1 MNKFA
6 DMSTS
11 QLLEIIN
18 LKNENISSYEDI
30 QAARDEYINRI
41 SRELHEIKPEKVE
54 LVNETQTAPQIK
66 EEKTQPEVYEKREPV
81 TVLLNTAPQK
91 IEHKKRTKKKSADI
105 APLIF
110 NVGILIFFADA
121 FLTFLV
127 SVLNAV
133 LNYSLLVNVSVLAA
147 AAYLGIVFFGCYSIL
162 RKGRSTALIWRSIAL
177 SHIILA
183 LMTPGINVL
192 GTLLLI
198 AFLISALKN
207 NLSL

>member
-91 IEHKKRTKKKSADI
+91 IEHKKTDKKEKRRYC
-105 APLIF
+105 
-110 NVGILIFFADA
+110 
-121 FLTFLV
+121 T
-127 SVLNAV
+127 
-133 LNYSLLVNVSVLAA
+133 
-147 AAYLGIVFFGCYSIL
+147 AYF
-162 RKGRSTALIWRSIAL
+162 
-177 SHIILA
+177 
-183 LMTPGINVL
+183 
-192 GTLLLI
+192 
-198 AFLISALKN
+198 
-207 NLSL
+207 